1 MNQKNKKIIICAIIA
16 LIILVGIVVVN
27 VWGFNKDLAFEQ
39 SQRIDIDVEQQI
51 EDESK
56 IKEIANEVLGMHN
69 MVQTVEIYQDMVT
82 IRAKTITEEQKNTIV
97 SKIKEVYEFK
107 QTSEKTDINTIPATR
122 IKDMYKQYV
131 LPFAIS
137 IALVSIYMIIR
148 YYKKGIW
155 KVLARTIFIPLIA
168 ELLLLS
174 WMAIVR
180 IPIGRF
186 TPVLVILMY
195 IASILFVIKE
205 NEK

>member
-1 MNQKNKKIIICAIIA
+1 MNQKNKKNIIFAIIA
-16 LIILVGIVVVN
+16 LIILAGIITVN
-27 VWGFNKDLAFEQ
+27 VWGFNKDLAFVQ

-51 EDESK
+51 KDESK

-69 MVQTVEIYQDMVT
+69 MVQTVEIYEDMVT
-82 IRAKTITEEQKNTIV
+82 IRAKTISDEQKNTIV
-97 SKIKEVYEFK
+97 SKIKEIYEFK
-107 QTSEKTDINTIPATR
+107 QTAETTDINTVPATR
-122 IKDMYKQYV
+122 IRDMYKQYI
-131 LPFAIS
+131 LPFSIS
-137 IALVSIYMIIR
+137 IALVSIYMVIR
-148 YYKKGIW
+148 YYKKGMW
-155 KVLARTIFIPLIA
+155 KVLVRTIFVPVVT

-195 IASILFVIKE
+195 IASTLYVIRE